1 MNENQLQS
9 FLTIAE
15 CKSFSKAAVVLNV
28 TQPTITS
35 RIKALEDILGCKLFN
50 RVGHEIFLTEEGNM
64 FIDYAKNISMYMNHS
79 KEIAK
84 MVKEPIIKVGFAPG
98 YSYSFIVELLK
109 MIKSI
114 GNIDIQVIEGHD
126 SVHLNERALAGEV
139 DLIFTREALPNSPD
153 IISEYLFDNNIVVII
168 PKKHHLNK
176 KQVLCLDDLH
186 NETIISFKRNS
197 LLWELIDQQLIS
209 VQNITRIDV
218 DNNEMLTRAVINE
231 IGIGIAPELTIDEKY
246 NSEVKIHRIEEIHNI
261 PNKVYVQYRKS
272 SKIRSLVKKIIYSI
286 IDYKYTVFP

>member
-286 IDYKYTVFP
+286 IDYKYTIFP